1 MRIGLDIM
9 GGDFAPDAC
18 IDGAIMALEKM
29 ESDDE
34 IVLIGPKQ
42 LILNKLS
49 KRKYNSD
56 TFVIVDAPKVIQMDD
71 NPAKAFQQKQ
81 DSSLVKGYKL
91 LRTKE
96 IDGFASAGNTGAM
109 MVGAMQAIKTI
120 SGVLRPAIASF
131 VPTTNGKHN
140 ILLDVG
146 LNPDSKP
153 DVLYQYGI
161 LGSIFYQFIFGV
173 NNPKVSLL
181 NIGKEE
187 GKGNLVSKSA
197 FELMKDSPDFNFVGN
212 IEGHELFDTEATDVI
227 VADGFVGNILLKQT
241 ESFYALLKNRGVK
254 DEYFERFNYEIYGGT
269 PILGI
274 NENVVIGH
282 GISNAHAISNM
293 ILQTKKMVNAKLSL
307 RIKDFFNYE

>member
-18 IDGAIMALEKM
+18 IDGAIIASDKM
-29 ESDDE
+29 NTDDK
-34 IVLIGPKQ
+34 IVLIGSKK
-42 LILNKLS
+42 LILDKLS
-49 KRKYNSD
+49 KRKHNPEV
-56 TFVIVDAPKVIQMDD
+56 FAIVDAPEVIQMNDH
-71 NPAKAFQQKQ
+71 PAKAFQQKQ
-81 DSSLVKGYKL
+81 NSSLVKGYKL
-91 LRTKE
+91 LRDKA

-109 MVGAMQAIKTI
+109 MVGAIQTTKQIP
-120 SGVLRPAIASF
+120 GVLRPAIASF
-131 VPTTNGKHN
+131 IPTTNGKHN

-153 DVLYQYGI
+153 DVLYQYGV

-173 NNPKVSLL
+173 ETPKVTLL

-187 GKGNLVSKSA
+187 GKGNLASKSA
-197 FELMKDSPDFNFVGN
+197 FELMKNSPDFNFVGN
-212 IEGHELFDTEATDVI
+212 IEGHELFDSQATDVI
-227 VADGFVGNILLKQT
+227 VADGFVGNILLKQA
-241 ESFYALLKNRGVK
+241 ESFYTMLKNRGVE

-282 GISNAHAISNM
+282 GISNARAISNM

-307 RIKDFFNYE
+307 RIKDFFSYE